1 MTDVTLVSLA
11 VGVSVT
17 CVLIILG
24 LAMKRVV
31 NAYRQHYEQQWQS
44 NLTALFLFIPIRG
57 LLAIWLFFIALVLV
71 ISVLL
76 LTSIWSMIVALA
88 IAVVIPWRG
97 YRYLRQQRYE
107 WIHKQLPGMLTLLAT
122 TLRSGGTL
130 TQGLRFASSE
140 LDPPLQQELSVIS
153 RQIRLGRT
161 LDDVFSMFVEH
172 YPSDDSRRIQLAFEH
187 GQSLGG
193 KQAVLLESLA
203 QTLRR
208 KQQLQQRIKSLS
220 AQGRLQGKVMTAL
233 PLFLLAVLYL
243 IEKQAIEQLSRHP
256 IGWTL
261 ASVMLVML
269 LAGHWLMQRL
279 LKIDVVF

>member
-1 MTDVTLVSLA
+1 MTNVVLVSIA
-11 VGVSVT
+11 IGVSAT
-17 CVLIILG
+17 CWGVILG

-31 NAYRQHYEQQWQS
+31 RAYRHHYEQQWQR
-44 NLTALFLFIPIRG
+44 NLTALFLFIPVRG
-57 LLAIWLFFIALVLV
+57 LVVLWLFFIV
-71 ISVLL
+71 IVVVSSVLL
-76 LTSIWSMIVALA
+76 AASVWTLALA
-88 IAVVIPWRG
+88 LCVIVLVPWHG
-97 YRYLRQQRYE
+97 YQHLRSQRCE
-107 WIHKQLPGMLTLLAT
+107 RIHRQLPGMLTLLAT

-130 TQGLRFASSE
+130 TQGLSFASSE

-161 LDDVFSMFVEH
+161 LSDVFSMFIEQ

-208 KQQLQQRIKSLS
+208 KQQLQQRIRSLS

-233 PLFLLAVLYL
+233 PLFLLGVLYL
-243 IEKQAIEQLSRHP
+243 IETQAIEQLSRHP

-261 ASVMLVML
+261 AGVMLVML